1 MARIEID
8 QKSLKR
14 ALALLKTVV
23 PSKSSNPLHTYV
35 HLAVKDG
42 TLSLR
47 GTNGEVDLELSLPAR
62 ADGEGEALVPGEVL
76 FGFSEGTSGETAALE
91 LWEARL
97 HLGAKSFR
105 AELRVAPTA
114 GYPGFVFPE
123 EGEEASLPA
132 EAFLQGAAQV
142 RYAASKQEYR
152 PIFRGVQLE
161 FREGGLRFVATDGY
175 RLALYDLDHPFP
187 FEKTVVVPNL
197 SLGLVLHVLEALQG
211 EEVVLRLAPGVLG
224 LEVLGGVFP
233 ARVAARLME
242 GTLPGYE
249 HAIPKEFVAQV
260 LVETRALKGA
270 LERLEVLADKE
281 NRRVDF
287 VLGEGQL
294 RISAKGAGG
303 EGEEEVPAQAEG
315 TLEFSANARYLLEA
329 LPKADRAL
337 IRLSGPVSAMVVTP
351 GDGGGYRAVL
361 MPLRV

>member
-1 MARIEID
+1 MVRLEID
-8 QKSLKR
+8 QKSLKK
-14 ALALLKTVV
+14 ALALLKGVV

-76 FGFSEGTSGETAALE
+76 FGLSEGTSGETVALE

-114 GYPGFVFPE
+114 GYPEFVFPE

-132 EAFLQGAAQV
+132 EVFLRGAQV
-142 RYAASKQEYR
+142 RYAVSKEEYR
-152 PIFRGVQLE
+152 AIFRGVQLE
-161 FREGGLRFVATDGY
+161 FKEGGLRFVATDGY
-175 RLALYDLDHPFP
+175 RLALYDLAHPFP

-197 SLGLVLHVLEALQG
+197 SLGLVLHILEAVQA
-211 EEVVLRLAPGVLG
+211 EEVALRLAPGVLG
-224 LEVLGGVFP
+224 LEVSGEVFST
-233 ARVAARLME
+233 RVAARLME

-270 LERLEVLADKE
+270 LERLEVLTDKE
-281 NRRVDF
+281 NRRLDF
-287 VLGEGQL
+287 TLGEGYL
-294 RISAKGAGG
+294 RVSTKGDSG
-303 EGEEEVPAQAEG
+303 EGEEEVPAQVEG
-315 TLEFSANARYLLEA
+315 ALNFSVNVRYLLEA
-329 LPKADRAL
+329 LPKAERTL
-337 IRLSGPVSAMVVTP
+337 LRLSGPVSPMVVTP
-351 GDGGGYRAVL
+351 GDGEGYRAVL
-361 MPLRV
+361 VPLRV

>member
-1 MARIEID
+1 MVRLEID
-8 QKSLKR
+8 QKSLKK
-14 ALALLKTVV
+14 ALALLKAVV
-23 PSKSSNPLHTYV
+23 PPKSSNPLHTYV
-35 HLAVKDG
+35 HLAAKGG

-76 FGFSEGTSGETAALE
+76 FGLSEGTSGETAALE

-97 HLGAKSFR
+97 YLEAKSFR
-105 AELRVAPTA
+105 ADLRVAPTA
-114 GYPGFVFPE
+114 GYPEFVFPE
-123 EGEEASLPA
+123 EGEGIPLPA

-142 RYAASKQEYR
+142 RYAASKGEYR

-175 RLALYDLDHPFP
+175 RLALCDLAHPFP
-187 FEKTVVVPNL
+187 FEKTVVIPNL
-197 SLGLVLHVLEALQG
+197 SLGLVLHVLEAVQA

-224 LEVLGGVFP
+224 LEVLGEAFP

-270 LERLEVLADKE
+270 LERLEVLAEKE
-281 NRRVDF
+281 NRRLDF

-294 RISAKGAGG
+294 RASAKGADG
-303 EGEEEVPAQAEG
+303 EGEEEVPAQVEG
-315 TLEFSANARYLLEA
+315 ALEFSVNARHLLEA
-329 LPKADRAL
+329 LPKAERVL
-337 IRLSGPVSAMVVTP
+337 IRLSGPVSPMVVAP

-361 MPLRV
+361 VPLRV